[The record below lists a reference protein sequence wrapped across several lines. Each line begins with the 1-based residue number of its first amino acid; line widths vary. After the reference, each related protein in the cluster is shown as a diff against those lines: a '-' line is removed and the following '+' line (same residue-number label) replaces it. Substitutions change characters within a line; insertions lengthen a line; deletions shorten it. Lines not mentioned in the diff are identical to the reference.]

1 MMKEKVEFIV
11 LSHTRYGEN
20 SVVLHT
26 LCKGYGRKGFLVK
39 VGKKTR
45 PAFFQPLNI
54 IDAVATVNPRSD
66 LWWAGSLSARTPLNG
81 IRGDIRKNTMSLF
94 MGEVLFKAIKEGA
107 GEEGLFDWCER
118 SILTLDALET
128 DFPNYHLWF
137 LLELSGALGF
147 SPTAADLAPFAGERL
162 KEMNRFLSVPFEE
175 AMLLPLSGAS
185 RNEIAQAVLH
195 YLEHHTESAIN
206 VRSLN
211 VLRDVFA

>member
-11 LSHTRYGEN
+11 LSHTKYGEN

-39 VGKKTR
+39 VGQKTR
-45 PAFFQPLNI
+45 PAYFQPLNI
-54 IDAVATVNPRSD
+54 IEAVATVNPRSD
-66 LWWAGSLSARTPLNG
+66 LWWAGALTARTPLNG
-81 IRGDIRKNTMSLF
+81 IRNDIRKNTMSLF
-94 MGEVLFKAIKEGA
+94 MGEVLFKTVKEGA

-128 DFPNYHLWF
+128 DFSNYHLWF
-137 LLELSGALGF
+137 LLELSSALGF
-147 SPTAADLAPFAGERL
+147 SPTATDLAPFAGERL
-162 KEMNRFLSVPFEE
+162 REVSLLLSTPFDE

-185 RNEIAQAVLH
+185 RSEIATAVLR